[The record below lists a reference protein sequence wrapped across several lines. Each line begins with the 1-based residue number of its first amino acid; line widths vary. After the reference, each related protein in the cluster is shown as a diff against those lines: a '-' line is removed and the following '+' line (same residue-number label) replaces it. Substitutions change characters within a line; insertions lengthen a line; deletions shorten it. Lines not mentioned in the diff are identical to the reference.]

1 MKNFIYKATTIG
13 AICIGF
19 GQIIMAQPSV
29 APVPPATKSDL
40 NEKGDQ
46 TEIIIRQKGDKDAKI
61 TLEIKNGKYFINGK
75 PLEKFDDQN
84 IVVEKRE
91 MDDDVENV
99 PNIIYPPSPFR
110 VNPWDQEKMQK
121 DLEGA
126 NREQER
132 AFRELNDEDMQRKIR
147 KSIQFRMNTAFL
159 GVSSRKSDK
168 GGATVLE
175 VTVASPAE
183 KAGIK
188 KGDIITKLNDIKI
201 ESPESLFEAVH
212 NYKPGDKVK
221 IVFIRDGKEQ
231 SVTATLDKSDNKSRD
246 FNYNYKFRMPQMPE
260 MRGMEDMWNPRQ
272 PKLGLKAQDAEDGKG
287 VNILEV
293 QDSSAASKAGLQK
306 GDIILQY
313 NGNEVNSTNEL
324 IDQIREAGRENT
336 VKVRILRGGATT
348 DIVLKIPRKLKTAE
362 L

>member
-1 MKNFIYKATTIG
+1 
-13 AICIGF
+13 
-19 GQIIMAQPSV
+19 MAQPSV
-29 APVPPATKSDL
+29 APVPPATKLDL

-61 TLEIKNGKYFINGK
+61 TLEIKNGEYFINGK
-75 PLEKFDDQN
+75 PLEKFDDEN
-84 IVVEKRE
+84 IVVEKRD
-91 MDDDVENV
+91 MDEDVVNV
-99 PNIIYPPSPFR
+99 PNIIYSPSPFR
-110 VNPWDQEKMQK
+110 VRPWDQEKMQE

-126 NREQER
+126 NREQKR
-132 AFRELNDEDMQRKIR
+132 AFRELNNEDMQRKIR
-147 KSIQFRMNTAFL
+147 KSIEVRINAAFL
-159 GVSSRKSDK
+159 GVSSRKAEK

-175 VTVASPAE
+175 VTEASPAE

-188 KGDIITKLNDIKI
+188 KGDIIIKLNDIKI

-212 NYKPGDKVK
+212 GYKPGDKVK
-221 IVFIRDGKEQ
+221 IVFTRDGKEQ
-231 SVTATLDKSDNKSRD
+231 TVMVTLDKSENRSRN
-246 FNYNYKFRMPQMPE
+246 FNYNYNFKMPPMPE

-313 NGNEVNSTNEL
+313 NGNDVNSTNEL
-324 IDQIREAGRENT
+324 IDRIREAGKENT
-336 VKVRILRGGATT
+336 VKVKILRGGATS
-348 DIVLKIPRKLKTAE
+348 DIILKIPRKLKTAE